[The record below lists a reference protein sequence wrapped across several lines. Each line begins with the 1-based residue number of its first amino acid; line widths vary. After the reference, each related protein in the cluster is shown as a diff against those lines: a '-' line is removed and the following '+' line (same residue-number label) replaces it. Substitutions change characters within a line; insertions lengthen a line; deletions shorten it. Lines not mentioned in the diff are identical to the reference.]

1 MKLMMPKTAVC
12 IAATLA
18 ALVTPV
24 ALADTGS
31 AWLDQQVQSLQRQV
45 GMRNAMADASARF
58 ELAHGYTVPEQM
70 VARADDDA
78 FAHELALLN
87 HRISLDDLTP
97 VAMADAASGSDW
109 LDKQMLD
116 LQRQVA
122 VRNAAA
128 DTVAR
133 FEMAH
138 GYALPEQLATLADD
152 GAFTHEMAMLT
163 ETIRLNELK

>member
-1 MKLMMPKTAVC
+1 
-12 IAATLA
+12 
-18 ALVTPV
+18 
-24 ALADTGS
+24 
-31 AWLDQQVQSLQRQV
+31 
-45 GMRNAMADASARF
+45 
-58 ELAHGYTVPEQM
+58 
-70 VARADDDA
+70 
-78 FAHELALLN
+78 
-87 HRISLDDLTP
+87 
-97 VAMADAASGSDW
+97 MADAASGSDW